1 MSSRAIQLV
10 VIGIV
15 LVLFL
20 AVGGFLV
27 FRNQGGGGAAV
38 TFDVTVTNASTMT
51 PDHLAAR
58 AGDTVT
64 INMRSDRA
72 GEVHLHGYDI
82 PFETEPGQVASH
94 TFKANQ
100 TGDFDIE
107 WESTS
112 THLGDLAVNP

>member
-10 VIGIV
+10 IIGVV

-27 FRNQGGGGAAV
+27 FRNQGGGGAPV

-51 PDHLAAR
+51 PDRLAAK

-82 PFETEPGQVASH
+82 PFDTRPGQVTSH
-94 TFKANQ
+94 TFEATQ

-112 THLGDLAVNP
+112 THLGDLAVSP

>member
-1 MSSRAIQLV
+1 MNARVTQLLI
-10 VIGIV
+10 IGVV

-27 FRNQGGGGAAV
+27 FRNQGGGGRPV
-38 TFDVTVTNASTMT
+38 TFDVTVTNAATMT
-51 PDHLAAR
+51 PDHLPAKQ
-58 AGDTVT
+58 GDVVT
-64 INMRSDRA
+64 INVRSDQA

-82 PFETEPGQVASH
+82 QFETKPGEVASH
-94 TFKANQ
+94 TFKATQ

>member
-1 MSSRAIQLV
+1 MSSRITSLL
-10 VIGIV
+10 VIGVV

-20 AVGGFLV
+20 VVGGFV
-27 FRNQGGGGAAV
+27 IFRNQGGGGVPV
-38 TFDVTVTNASTMT
+38 TFNVTVSNASTMT

-64 INMRSDRA
+64 INITSDRA

-82 PFETEPGQVASH
+82 PFNTEPGKVTSH